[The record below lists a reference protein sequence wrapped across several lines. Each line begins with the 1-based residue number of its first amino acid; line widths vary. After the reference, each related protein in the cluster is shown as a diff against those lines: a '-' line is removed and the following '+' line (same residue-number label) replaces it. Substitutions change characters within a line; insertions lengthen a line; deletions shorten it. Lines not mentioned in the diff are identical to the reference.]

1 MRLLNTIKTMIICT
15 CLNINE
21 NGLMNADSVVLTTLT
36 SVMGFMVVSSYL
48 CTQKKNQNYE
58 SSRDKKNYNNR

>member
-1 MRLLNTIKTMIICT
+1 MSICT

-36 SVMGFMVVSSYL
+36 SVMGFMVNSNRIQNN
-48 CTQKKNQNYE
+48 CAHEKQNY
-58 SSRDKKNYNNR
+58 SIVKF

>member
-1 MRLLNTIKTMIICT
+1 MTEYNYKVSICT

-36 SVMGFMVVSSYL
+36 SVMGFMVISNRIQNICAYE
-48 CTQKKNQNYE
+48 KQNY
-58 SSRDKKNYNNR
+58 R